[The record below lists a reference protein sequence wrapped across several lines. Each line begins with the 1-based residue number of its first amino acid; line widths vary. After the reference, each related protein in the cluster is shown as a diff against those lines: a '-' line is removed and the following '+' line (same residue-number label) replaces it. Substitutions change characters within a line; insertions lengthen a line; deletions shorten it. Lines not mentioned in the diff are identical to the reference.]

1 MIMVTRNLGV
11 EQDKIKS
18 AIVKRLFK
26 NVTSLK
32 ENKQR
37 IVILKTLL
45 LKQTRQPN
53 GYKIMTLIINC
64 IVNKS
69 LRIGLID
76 MFKRNQL
83 HVLCQEE
90 VDIPQVFG
98 WSLNIY
104 VLPTQNGH
112 GTAYLWRKCL
122 NVLESTAVVVNRVV
136 AIELEDYFFV
146 NVYALSGR
154 AK

>member
-1 MIMVTRNLGV
+1 MDAFEEQTLNNDDDLEDHFPPGNAQILCKALDKVESGPSRKHDRSWSVNGGLLKPMTMVTRNLGV

-26 NVTSLK
+26 NATSLK

-98 WSLNIY
+98 
-104 VLPTQNGH
+104 
-112 GTAYLWRKCL
+112 
-122 NVLESTAVVVNRVV
+122 
-136 AIELEDYFFV
+136 
-146 NVYALSGR
+146 
-154 AK
+154 